1 MTAWIADRWKSPR
14 FAALCLGLLST
25 PFAVAA
31 IVSSSTPPYGNRDGV
46 EPVSFGVAL
55 LVALGAVTAGSLA
68 GGILGGSVV
77 RKQPVLGLALAL
89 VVAWPVAI
97 ATLPL
102 LPALLGWP
110 YQAYVCTD
118 GCTPWI
124 TAEVP
129 LSGLTEYAGMLATAL
144 YGPGEVAGV
153 LALIAIVLA
162 RSNHRIFASVFTIAA
177 FVALNFWSIAAT
189 PGATTAM
196 IALVAGSVIWAGP
209 YLLADAAADGEPEAI
224 PNSSSQAE

>member
-1 MTAWIADRWKSPR
+1 MTGWIADRWQSPR

-25 PFAVAA
+25 PFAVAT
-31 IVSSSTPPYGNRDGV
+31 IVSSSTPAYGNRDGV

-129 LSGLTEYAGMLATAL
+129 LSGLTEYAGMLATAF
-144 YGPGEVAGV
+144 YGPAEVAGV
-153 LALIAIVLA
+153 LALIAIVSA
-162 RSNHRIFASVFTIAA
+162 GSNRIFASVFTILA
-177 FVALNFWSIAAT
+177 FVALNFWSIAAAS
-189 PGATTAM
+189 GATPAM
-196 IALVAGSVIWAGP
+196 LALIVGAVIWAGP

-224 PNSSSQAE
+224 PNNSSQAE